1 MRRMN
6 SPLTIGVSSM
16 SNVPGNNSM
25 SPSSSMNVP
34 RDNKNNAVL
43 SMKSPSTSQS
53 HSFTP
58 ISVLRQLS
66 ADKENLD
73 TMSRDSKDMKLGNLF

>member
-1 MRRMN
+1 MN

-16 SNVPGNNSM
+16 SNVPGSNSM
-25 SPSSSMNVP
+25 SPSGSMNLS
-34 RDNKNNAVL
+34 RDAKNNAVL
-43 SMKSPSTSQS
+43 SMKSSSTSQS

-73 TMSRDSKDMKLGNLF
+73 TMSRDSKDAKLGKIFFV